1 MSKRA
6 KETSLSHPESAPDD
20 VGLIV
25 CRCEEVTEDQVG
37 NTLSGGEQQMLA
49 IGRALMG
56 APNPLLLDEPSL
68 GLAPVLVER
77 VFETLHRIREE
88 GTTSL
93 LVEQN
98 ARAALRLADKA
109 YVLEVG
115 NIAMEGSGAEL
126 LRDPRVQ
133 EAYLGGRR

>member
-6 KETSLSHPESAPDD
+6 KETSLSHSESAPDD
-20 VGLIV
+20 IGLID

-49 IGRALMG
+49 IGRALMS
-56 APNPLLLDEPSL
+56 APNLLLLDEPSL

-88 GTTSL
+88 GTTIL

-98 ARAALRLADKA
+98 ARAALRLADRA

-115 NIAMEGSGAEL
+115 NIAMEGSGA
-126 LRDPRVQ
+126 VISACSSQ
-133 EAYLGGRR
+133 